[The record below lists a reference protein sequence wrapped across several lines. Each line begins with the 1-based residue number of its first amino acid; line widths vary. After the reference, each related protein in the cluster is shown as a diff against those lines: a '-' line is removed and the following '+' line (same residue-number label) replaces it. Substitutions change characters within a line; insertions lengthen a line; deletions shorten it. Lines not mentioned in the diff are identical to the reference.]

1 MQIQYLILEPKTN
14 LVVGAAWRPDP
25 DLGPIIPQG
34 ESPILGTRLMRHDE
48 EFTRAGHADT
58 EVAYLRDGAVVWV
71 ETAALADVID
81 QVLDQIDADADVAR
95 VSVLIKTTKAEE
107 YMQAETQ
114 ARAWQEAGYLGD
126 APPDVASWA
135 AAKWRDKLTDQ
146 QAAESIVAQADQ
158 YRALLS
164 GIRALRLRHM
174 EDARHAVDAAGAR
187 AVLTTFT
194 TDLSTLMKGTA

>member
-1 MQIQYLILEPKTN
+1 MKINYVAKHITGVIIAGCQ
-14 LVVGAAWRPDP
+14 GDDP
-25 DLGPIIPQG
+25 DAGPAYPLPACPEGCQWIEVG
-34 ESPILGTRLMRHDE
+34 EP
-48 EFTRAGHADT
+48 FTRAGRADS
-58 EVAYLRDGAVVWV
+58 EEARLVDGAVVWV
-71 ETAALADVID
+71 ETAALADVIE
-81 QVLDQIDADADVAR
+81 QVLDQIDADADTAR

-114 ARAWQEAGYLGD
+114 ARAWQEADYAGD

-146 QAAESIVAQADQ
+146 QAAESILAQADQ

-174 EDARHAVDAAGAR
+174 EDARHAADAAGAR
-187 AVLTTFT
+187 AVLSTFT
-194 TDLSTLMKGTA
+194 TELSNLMKGTA